1 MSNSAIGSKWRDVRQ
16 ELFTPDEIRESDLR
30 VEIIGEIIKA
40 RREQG
45 ISQRQLEAL
54 SGVRQPLLARIEKGY
69 TSPRLDTI
77 SKVLSALGKKLA
89 IVPIDTTA

>member
-45 ISQRQLEAL
+45 IS
-54 SGVRQPLLARIEKGY
+54 
-69 TSPRLDTI
+69 
-77 SKVLSALGKKLA
+77 
-89 IVPIDTTA
+89 